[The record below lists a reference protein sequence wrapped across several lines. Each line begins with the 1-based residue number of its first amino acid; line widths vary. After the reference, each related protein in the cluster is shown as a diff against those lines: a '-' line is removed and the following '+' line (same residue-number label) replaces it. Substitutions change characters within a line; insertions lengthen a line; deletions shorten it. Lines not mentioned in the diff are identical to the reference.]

1 MKLIPYLHEI
11 FDIANANDMPWD
23 VGIDMFLANI
33 RNAGEEDLPY
43 YEGAEHIN
51 YIALK
56 PVLEAMTDE
65 EVADAYNEFSDHVRE
80 NLDVIVKER
89 KARKEAMAK

>member
-33 RNAGEEDLPY
+33 RNAGDEDLPY

-51 YIALK
+51 YIVLK
-56 PVLEAMTDE
+56 PALEAMTDE
-65 EVADAYNEFSDHVRE
+65 EVADAYNEFSDHVRK

-89 KARKEAMAK
+89 KARKEAMSK

>member
-33 RNAGEEDLPY
+33 RNAGDEDLPY

>member
-33 RNAGEEDLPY
+33 RNAGDEDLPY

-51 YIALK
+51 YIVLK
-56 PVLEAMTDE
+56 PVLEAMTDA

-80 NLDVIVKER
+80 NLAMIVKER
-89 KARKEAMAK
+89 KARKEAMTK

>member
-33 RNAGEEDLPY
+33 RNAGDEDLPY

-51 YIALK
+51 YIVLK
-56 PVLEAMTDE
+56 PVLEAMTDA
-65 EVADAYNEFSDHVRE
+65 EVSDAYNEFSDHVRE

-89 KARKEAMAK
+89 KARKEAMSK

>member
-33 RNAGEEDLPY
+33 RNAGDEDLPY

-51 YIALK
+51 YIGLK
-56 PVLEAMTDE
+56 PVLEAMTDA

-89 KARKEAMAK
+89 KARKEAMSK

>member
-11 FDIANANDMPWD
+11 FDIANANNMPWD
-23 VGIDMFLANI
+23 IGADMFIANI
-33 RNAGEEDLPY
+33 RNVGDEDLPY
-43 YEGAEHIN
+43 YEGAEHID

-65 EVADAYNEFSDHVRE
+65 EVANMFNEFNDYVRE
-80 NLDVIVKER
+80 NLAVIVNER
-89 KARKEAMAK
+89 KVRKEAIAK

>member
-33 RNAGEEDLPY
+33 RNAGDEDLPY

-51 YIALK
+51 CIVLK
-56 PVLEAMTDE
+56 PVLEAMTDA

-89 KARKEAMAK
+89 KARKEAMSK

>member
-11 FDIANANDMPWD
+11 FDIANLNDMPWD

-33 RNAGEEDLPY
+33 RNAGDEDLPY
-43 YEGAEHIN
+43 YEGAEHID
-51 YIALK
+51 YIAIK
-56 PVLEAMTDE
+56 PILEAMTNE

-80 NLDVIVKER
+80 NLAVIAKER
-89 KARKEAMAK
+89 KARKEALAK

>member
-33 RNAGEEDLPY
+33 RNAGDEDLPY

-51 YIALK
+51 YIVLK
-56 PVLEAMTDE
+56 PVLEAMTDK

-89 KARKEAMAK
+89 KARKEAMSK

>member
-33 RNAGEEDLPY
+33 RNAGDEDLPY

-51 YIALK
+51 YIVLK

>member
-33 RNAGEEDLPY
+33 RNAGDEDLPY

-51 YIALK
+51 YIVLK

-65 EVADAYNEFSDHVRE
+65 EVADAYNEFSDHVRK
-80 NLDVIVKER
+80 NLAVIVKER
-89 KARKEAMAK
+89 KARKEAMSK